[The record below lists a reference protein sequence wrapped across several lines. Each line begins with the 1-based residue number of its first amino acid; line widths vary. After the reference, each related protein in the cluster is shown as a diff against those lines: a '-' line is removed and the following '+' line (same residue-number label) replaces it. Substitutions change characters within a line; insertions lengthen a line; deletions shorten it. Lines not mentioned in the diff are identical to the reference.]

1 LFPLHRLQDLIGAIE
16 GVFARVPYLIEHLL
30 WGIVALEVREHLVLT
45 GGEVHVGHKLLEL
58 AEVEVAKV
66 AYIAKTHVVV
76 PPVSLCGYISVL
88 PTMPEAQKLKG

>member
-1 LFPLHRLQDLIGAIE
+1 
-16 GVFARVPYLIEHLL
+16 
-30 WGIVALEVREHLVLT
+30 
-45 GGEVHVGHKLLEL
+45 L